1 MSAATAAARF
11 EITSLH
17 NAQQKNF
24 RRALNSRRLS
34 PPSLSPTESFLRGS
48 NMSGRAASRLVS
60 AAAAGND
67 GSAPGPVDCASDFG
81 FDAEVAADL
90 AEEVAVGSAPSPPI
104 AVPASKAGRLN
115 LAVQVSYEP
124 PEFRIVS
131 DSPSA
136 DSSLAD
142 DAATDSPI
150 GGGLMYAPLLL
161 PLIFV

>member
-1 MSAATAAARF
+1 
-11 EITSLH
+11 
-17 NAQQKNF
+17 
-24 RRALNSRRLS
+24 
-34 PPSLSPTESFLRGS
+34 
-48 NMSGRAASRLVS
+48 MSGRAASSLVS

-131 DSPSA
+131 PSA

-161 PLIFV
+161 PLMVIWHPCLTSLQRLIMLAGREKSSGRGS